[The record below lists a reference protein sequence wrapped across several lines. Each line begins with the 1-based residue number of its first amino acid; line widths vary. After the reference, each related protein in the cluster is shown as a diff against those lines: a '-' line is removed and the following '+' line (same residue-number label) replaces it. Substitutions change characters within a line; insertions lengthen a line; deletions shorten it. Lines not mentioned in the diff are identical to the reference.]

1 MLTEAMKA
9 ELAENGYAV
18 VDGVVPKALCDAVIE
33 AVASFLGVDA
43 GAPSTW
49 EVAHGHGIVPLHHH
63 PALWE
68 VRQHPAVH
76 AVFAELYGS
85 RALWSSVDRASFKPP
100 AGDEAVRVSRLH
112 WDADPRQRKETAG
125 YQGLVYLTD
134 TDADQGAFCCA
145 PEIYRDLPG
154 WLEAHST
161 SVSDALAEATPK
173 ATRVGGKAG
182 SLLVWSRLMPHS
194 SARNES
200 TRPRWVQYV
209 TMSPVSDE
217 AARLELAAAFRDKRA
232 PAWAL
237 RQKVP
242 GQCNPEPGQV
252 AELTSLGRRLA
263 GLDPWPDVAGLDA
276 DAKERVE

>member
-1 MLTEAMKA
+1 MLTEATKA

-18 VDGVVPKALCDAVIE
+18 VDGVVPKPLCDAVIA
-33 AVASFLGVDA
+33 AVASFLDVDL

-49 EVAHGHGIVPLHHH
+49 RVAHGHGIVPLHHH

-76 AVFAELYGS
+76 AVFTELYGS

-112 WDADPRQRKETAG
+112 WDADPRQPKETAG

-145 PEIYRDLPG
+145 PEIYRELPN
-154 WLEAHST
+154 WLDAHRT
-161 SVSDALAEATPK
+161 SVSDALAEATPT
-173 ATRVGGKAG
+173 ATRIGGKAG

-200 TRPRWVQYV
+200 RRPRWVQYV
-209 TMSPVSDE
+209 TMSPASDE
-217 AARLELAAAFRDKRA
+217 AARLELAGAFRDKRA
-232 PAWAL
+232 PEWAL
-237 RQKVP
+237 RQKVR
-242 GQCNPEPGQV
+242 GQCNPEPGPV

-263 GLDPWPDVAGLDA
+263 GVDPWPD
-276 DAKERVE
+276 RH

>member
-18 VDGVVPKALCDAVIE
+18 VDRVVPKALCDAVIE
-33 AVASFLGVDA
+33 AVASFLGVDPCA
-43 GAPSTW
+43 ASTW
-49 EVAHGHGIVPLHHH
+49 GVAHGHGIVPLHHH

-112 WDADPRQRKETAG
+112 WDADPRQPKETAG

-145 PEIYRDLPG
+145 PEIYRDLPD
-154 WLEAHST
+154 WLEVHST
-161 SVSDALAEATPK
+161 SVSDALAEATSH
-173 ATRVGGKAG
+173 ATCVGGKAG

-209 TMSPVSDE
+209 TMSPVADE
-217 AARLELAAAFRDKRA
+217 AGRLELAAAFREKRA

-242 GQCNPEPGQV
+242 GQCNPEPGPV
-252 AELTSLGRRLA
+252 AELTPLGRRLA
-263 GLDPWPDVAGLDA
+263 GVDPWPGMQTQPAQAASV
-276 DAKERVE
+276 

>member
-9 ELAENGYAV
+9 ELAENGYVV
-18 VDGVVPKALCDAVIE
+18 VDGVVPTSLCDAVIE
-33 AVASFLGVDA
+33 AVASFLGVDPYA
-43 GAPSTW
+43 ASTW
-49 EVAHGHGIVPLHHH
+49 GVAHGHGIVPLHHH
-63 PALWE
+63 PALWD
-68 VRQHPAVH
+68 VRQHPTVH
-76 AVFAELYGS
+76 ALFAELYGS

-100 AGDEAVRVSRLH
+100 AGDEAVRVSKLH
-112 WDADPRQRKETAG
+112 WDADPRQPRETAG

-145 PEIYRDLPG
+145 PEIYADLPD
-154 WLEAHST
+154 WLEAHRD
-161 SVSDALAEATPK
+161 SVSDALAEATPN

-200 TRPRWVQYV
+200 SLPRWVQYV
-209 TMSPVSDE
+209 TMSPASDE
-217 AARLELAAAFRDKRA
+217 AARLDLAAAFRDKRA

-237 RQKVP
+237 RQKVK
-242 GQCNPEPGQV
+242 GQLDPEPGPL

-263 GLDPWPDVAGLDA
+263 GLEAWSQAAQAASV
-276 DAKERVE
+276 

>member
-1 MLTEAMKA
+1 MLTESTKA

-18 VDGVVPKALCDAVIE
+18 VDGVVPKPLCDAVIA
-33 AVASFLGVDA
+33 AVASFLDVDP
-43 GAPSTW
+43 GAPATW
-49 EVAHGHGIVPLHHH
+49 RVAHGHGIVPLHHH

-112 WDADPRQRKETAG
+112 WDADPRQPKETAG

-154 WLEAHST
+154 WLEAHRA
-161 SVSDALAEATPK
+161 SVSDALAEATPN
-173 ATRVGGKAG
+173 ATCVGGKAG

-209 TMSPVSDE
+209 TMSPVADE
-217 AARLELAAAFRDKRA
+217 AGRLELAAAFRDKRA

-242 GQCNPEPGQV
+242 GQCNPEPGPV
-252 AELTSLGRRLA
+252 AELTPLGRRLA
-263 GLDPWPDVAGLDA
+263 GVDQWPGVKAQPA
-276 DAKERVE
+276 QAASV